1 REAMSEKIFLPDE
14 IDRLDEG
21 EEIYRRK
28 LKKKLEP
35 KYNGKIIAIE
45 VESGKYFIGD
55 TLGEAGDKAR
65 AVFPDKIFFF
75 MRIGPNPA
83 VYKKRW

>member
-1 REAMSEKIFLPDE
+1 MSEKIFLPDE
-14 IDRLDEG
+14 IDRLGEG

-45 VESGKYFIGD
+45 VESGKYFLGD
-55 TLGEAGDKAR
+55 TEIEATQKAR
-65 AVFPDKIFFF
+65 AAFPDKIFFF
-75 MRIGPNPA
+75 MRVGPNPA

>member
-1 REAMSEKIFLPDE
+1 MSDKIFLPDE
-14 IDRLDEG
+14 IARLDEG

-45 VESGKYFIGD
+45 VDSGKYFIGD
-55 TLGEAGDKAR
+55 NELEAGEKAR

-75 MRIGPNPA
+75 MRIGPNSA
-83 VYKKRW
+83 IYKKRW

>member
-1 REAMSEKIFLPDE
+1 MEKIVMSEKIFLPDE
-14 IDRLDEG
+14 IDRLGDG

-45 VESGKYFIGD
+45 VDSASILSVI
-55 TLGEAGDKAR
+55 TLVKLVTRPEQCSQTKFSFSCA
-65 AVFPDKIFFF
+65 
-75 MRIGPNPA
+75 
-83 VYKKRW
+83 

>member
-1 REAMSEKIFLPDE
+1 MSDKIFLPDE
-14 IDRLDEG
+14 IARLDEG
-21 EEIYRRK
+21 KEIYRRK

-35 KYNGKIIAIE
+35 KYNGKIVAIE

-55 TLGEAGDKAR
+55 TLGEAGEKAK
-65 AVFPDKIFFF
+65 AAFPDKIFFF
-75 MRIGPNPA
+75 MRVGPNPA

>member
-1 REAMSEKIFLPDE
+1 MSEKIFLPDE
-14 IDRLDEG
+14 IDRLGEG

-45 VESGKYFIGD
+45 VESGRYFMGD
-55 TLGEAGDKAR
+55 DLDEAANKAE
-65 AVFPDKIFFF
+65 AVFPDKIFYFK
-75 MRIGPNPA
+75 RVG
-83 VYKKRW
+83 YKAAFKKTW